1 MLSKLLGFHA
11 SPRPWAAPVLIALAL
26 LAPPAPAHAG
36 GAGEVEHVV
45 SRGQTLVRIARRYRT
60 TVDIIREVNGLRPED
75 RLRPGQRLVIP
86 ERGKEAEAAKRAA
99 AIRKEAERKEA
110 ERREKEADRKEKEAR
125 GRKGAGDRAEK
136 GKAGKE
142 SGGKGKA
149 KEEGY
154 ARKPKRPGRVHMVR
168 GAEELEIQLLTR
180 SGRLNPKALPKISH
194 LLRSPA
200 GAIPIDPRLATLV
213 GMVSDHFGGRTI
225 RVVSG
230 YRPYSPTQYTRHS
243 NHNVGRAMDFA
254 VEGVPNTVVRDF
266 CRTLRNAGV
275 GYYPNSTFVHLD
287 VRTVN
292 TYWVDYS
299 RPGERP
305 RYDPKAP
312 PPESEE
318 AVYDLAEG
326 LRPEAD
332 RGSDGTPPPAAD
344 PSGAKGSNPDV
355 RRSDPLPGEN
365 PGPNRPTSS
374 GKLEKPE
381 ESTGKTQGAP
391 SRP

>member
-1 MLSKLLGFHA
+1 MLL
-11 SPRPWAAPVLIALAL
+11 ALAL
-26 LAPPAPAHAG
+26 LAPPAPARAG
-36 GAGEVEHVV
+36 GAAEVEHVV
-45 SRGQTLVRIARRYRT
+45 ARGQTLVRIARRYRT
-60 TVDIIREVNGLRPED
+60 TVDILREVNGLRPED
-75 RLRPGQRLVIP
+75 RLRPGQRLIIP

-142 SGGKGKA
+142 SGGKGK
-149 KEEGY
+149 EEGY
-154 ARKPKRPGRVHMVR
+154 ARKPKRPGHVHMAR
-168 GAEELEIQLLTR
+168 GAEEVEVQLLTR

-213 GMVSDHFGGRTI
+213 GLVSDHFGGRTI

-266 CRTLRNAGV
+266 CRTLQNAGV

-287 VRTVN
+287 VRSVK

-305 RYDPKAP
+305 RYDAKAP

-318 AVYDLAEG
+318 AVYDLAES

-332 RGSDGTPPPAAD
+332 PGSDGTPPPPAD
-344 PSGAKGSNPDV
+344 PSGTKGANPDV
-355 RRSDPLPGEN
+355 RRSDPSSGEN
-365 PGPNRPTSS
+365 PGPNRPIPS
-374 GKLEKPE
+374 GKPEKPE
-381 ESTGKTQGAP
+381 EGARKTPGAP
-391 SRP
+391 ARP